1 MKIEYH
7 LSRRCVFVCR
17 GGGGMGVRGGVCSR
31 ANYSVAYE
39 ETQTNWVSDFCDFV
53 CSLFPETI
61 LFDFYCDCGY
71 PLAFLLPL
79 NMYCKTDFSAI
90 SPYKCILGVKI
101 WPCCKRIKGQP
112 TIIIWT
118 NLVDQE
124 SPMLYTKDLAQSFL
138 DFGEECLP
146 YVGMEAIS
154 FNGSEPFEQI
164 KIFVTSRSHVKSGE
178 NYKCGFREEVI

>member
-17 GGGGMGVRGGVCSR
+17 GGGGVGVRGGVCSR

-53 CSLFPETI
+53 CILFPETI

-124 SPMLYTKDLAQSFL
+124 SPMLYTKDLAQSLL
-138 DFGEECLP
+138 DFEKSVYHMWAWRP
-146 YVGMEAIS
+146 
-154 FNGSEPFEQI
+154 
-164 KIFVTSRSHVKSGE
+164 SRSMVQNHSNKLKYLSPVGPM
-178 NYKCGFREEVI
+178 